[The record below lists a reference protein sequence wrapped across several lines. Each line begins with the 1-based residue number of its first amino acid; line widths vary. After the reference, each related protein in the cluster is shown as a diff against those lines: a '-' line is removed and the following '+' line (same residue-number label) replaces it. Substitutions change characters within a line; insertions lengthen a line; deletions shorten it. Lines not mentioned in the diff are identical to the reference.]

1 MPDDKY
7 YPPPTREAAIQEVM
21 KDTGADRNIVIL
33 VLGQYDS
40 FGSSTGWIQGIKPKV
55 IATVRSLMEAQRT

>member
-1 MPDDKY
+1 MPDETY

-21 KDTGADRNIVIL
+21 KETGADRNIVIL

-40 FGSSTGWIQGIKPKV
+40 LRNELGWMYLIKPKV